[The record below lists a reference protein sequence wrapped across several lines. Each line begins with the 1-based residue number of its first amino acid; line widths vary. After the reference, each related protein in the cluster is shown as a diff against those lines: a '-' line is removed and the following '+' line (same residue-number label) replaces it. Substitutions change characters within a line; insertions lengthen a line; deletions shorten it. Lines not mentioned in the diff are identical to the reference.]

1 VTYNRSFIS
10 AIAFPRGR
18 GHSVYPMPAPTE
30 RRPPEAQADQLVR
43 DILKAAYGWAREAPP
58 PVQPAVR
65 AVCIRLGEMVADQ
78 RNFFAP
84 LPGPQEAER
93 QQVLALVA
101 KRLTVAA
108 SSEGLERQLA
118 ELTELELKSTSS
130 WALIPAAQGE
140 WVSTAV
146 QYLED
151 SARDIP
157 ADQRPD
163 PYWADDVVAGV
174 VASVRAVLGID
185 ELHARTEAQYP
196 GGRRTTGE
204 QPAHDEA

>member
-1 VTYNRSFIS
+1 MT
-10 AIAFPRGR
+10 
-18 GHSVYPMPAPTE
+18 APTE
-30 RRPPEAQADQLVR
+30 RRPPEAQADQLVH
-43 DILKAAYGWAREAPP
+43 DILKAAHGWAREAPT

-108 SSEGLERQLA
+108 ETEGLSRQMA
-118 ELTELELKSTSS
+118 ALTELELKSTSS
-130 WALIPAAQGE
+130 WALVPAAQGE
-140 WVSTAV
+140 WISTAV
-146 QYLED
+146 QYLETC
-151 SARDIP
+151 ARDVP
-157 ADQRPD
+157 PDQRPD

-174 VASVRAVLGID
+174 IASVRAVLGVD
-185 ELHARTEAQYP
+185 DLHARTETQYP
-196 GGRRTTGE
+196 GGRRTGE
-204 QPAHDEA
+204 QPAVEDEE